1 MKKYRFLSLFLLL
14 VLSLSLTPASA
25 AVPGQ
30 EDLNL
35 FCTKAVLLDANHGEV
50 LYDMNSSERA
60 APASTT
66 KLMT

>member
-35 FCTKAVLLDANHGEV
+35 FCSQAGLRDANHGEV
-50 LYDMNSSERA
+50 LYDLN
-60 APASTT
+60 
-66 KLMT
+66 